1 MSHLSRIVLVL
12 SCTVLLFSCK
22 KKEEAPAPAPEGG
35 TYFSIRDFTKDQ
47 WKTYHGQPILIT
59 RLVRKNDQQT
69 DSATLSALTM
79 RWSEIFKIFFAS
91 DISDPKFLN
100 QYDFE
105 MFEESTTQTRT
116 FSYTAKD
123 PALYTQKLQM
133 AADVFTNKIRNI
145 YIETQ
150 EQNFWKT
157 TTQKLYY
164 SPMRV
169 IQIQQHTD
177 PLIGWQKDVVT
188 EYKFM

>member
-1 MSHLSRIVLVL
+1 MTRLSRLLLML

-22 KKEEAPAPAPEGG
+22 KKEEVPVPVPEGG

-59 RLVRKNDQQT
+59 KLITKDNKT

-79 RWSEIFKIFFAS
+79 RWSEIFKIFFET
-91 DISDPKFLN
+91 DISDPRFLN
-100 QYDFE
+100 QYEFE
-105 MFEESTTQTRT
+105 LFEEETTQTRT

-123 PALYTQKLQM
+123 PALFTQKLQL

-150 EQNFWKT
+150 EQDFWKT
-157 TTQKLYY
+157 TTQKLFY

-169 IQIQQHTD
+169 IQIQKHTD
-177 PLIGWQKDVVT
+177 PLIGWQKEVVT
-188 EYKFM
+188 QYKFM